1 MVRAPKGDLETSS
14 KVTSR
19 PSEHSALPVSCWLS
33 PGWCTC
39 ARCSARP
46 RTVCSVH
53 QTVLTST
60 AGLFL
65 ENTQFF
71 IFSSLK
77 YWRFWWNKRVR
88 NRDASEGQMVR
99 MLQKWEEGD
108 QRGEAHLNLSNNR
121 LLATNGTAI
130 GCTSVEKKQ
139 NCDRRLPKSSRTF
152 KPSGICCFFH
162 PVHPTGSPRD
172 VLAFRKRVRGLFLE
186 GALSQGGG
194 GGEGILDKLII
205 ILSNWSV
212 W

>member
-19 PSEHSALPVSCWLS
+19 PSEHAALPVSCWLS

-53 QTVLTST
+53 QTALTST

-65 ENTQFF
+65 ENTRFF

-77 YWRFWWNKRVR
+77 YWRFCWNKRVR

-121 LLATNGTAI
+121 LLATNATAI
-130 GCTSVEKKQ
+130 GCTTVEKKQ
-139 NCDRRLPKSSRTF
+139 SCDRRLPKSSRTF
-152 KPSGICCFFH
+152 KPSGICCFFTQCIRLEALEMSLH
-162 PVHPTGSPRD
+162 FGKERGVYFWRARWAKEKEEEK
-172 VLAFRKRVRGLFLE
+172 AFLT
-186 GALSQGGG
+186 
-194 GGEGILDKLII
+194 
-205 ILSNWSV
+205 N
-212 W
+212 

>member
-1 MVRAPKGDLETSS
+1 MVGAPKGDLETST

-33 PGWCTC
+33 PGCCTC

-65 ENTQFF
+65 ENTQQCVIFFF

-77 YWRFWWNKRVR
+77 YWRFCWNKRVR

-99 MLQKWEEGD
+99 MLKKWEEGD
-108 QRGEAHLNLSNNR
+108 QRGEAYLNLSNNR
-121 LLATNGTAI
+121 LLETNGTAI
-130 GCTSVEKKQ
+130 GCTTVEKKQ

-152 KPSGICCFFH
+152 KPPEICCF
-162 PVHPTGSPRD
+162 SPS
-172 VLAFRKRVRGLFLE
+172 VY
-186 GALSQGGG
+186 
-194 GGEGILDKLII
+194 
-205 ILSNWSV
+205 NWKPSRCPCI
-212 W
+212 